1 MRSDERCGSDSVIR
15 RCRLDVRFAVQH
27 RRDQVTVEF
36 GGNPQAMAD
45 EILRLRYILVQF
57 AEAINWMKLGAPFVM
72 LLPGTGN

>member
-1 MRSDERCGSDSVIR
+1 MRSDDRDQ
-15 RCRLDVRFAVQH
+15 LAQNLAVHRQQREQEEH

-45 EILRLRYILVQF
+45 EILRLRYGLAQV